1 MKAGINQAGIHVRR
15 QNKEAEGHEWDG
27 IRMSYGKEYE
37 CHMVRKISD
46 GPFLMKYLEMICPE
60 AIQERGLYNL
70 SLEYVEKCLEID
82 QSIETKRSKWG
93 KTPVCF
99 YTVVVGIILA
109 IAGKE
114 KFLYN
119 SI

>member
-1 MKAGINQAGIHVRR
+1 MNG
-15 QNKEAEGHEWDG
+15 
-27 IRMSYGKEYE
+27 MEYE
-37 CHMVRKISD
+37 CPMVRTISD
-46 GPFLMKYLEMICPE
+46 QTGKSGTRPSFMQYSEMICPE

-70 SLEYVEKCLEID
+70 SPEYVEKCLEID

-109 IAGKE
+109 IAGKQNLPIYHSISSNFKE
-114 KFLYN
+114 LYW
-119 SI
+119 

>member
-1 MKAGINQAGIHVRR
+1 
-15 QNKEAEGHEWDG
+15 
-27 IRMSYGKEYE
+27 
-37 CHMVRKISD
+37 
-46 GPFLMKYLEMICPE
+46 MICPE

-70 SLEYVEKCLEID
+70 SPEYVEKCLEID

-93 KTPVCF
+93 KRPVCF

-114 KFLYN
+114 RLPIYHSISSNFEELYW
-119 SI
+119 